1 MRSVTS
7 MNTESREMLRLT
19 HCARMAL
26 SGDTRGA
33 ELDKGVPDTLWWS
46 MGFILGLVS
55 NVVANVVFW
64 VLLGIVFW
72 ALTTTVARRFSRF
85 FGLGRVN
92 GVTVFVSNLWNP
104 SASTSGKT
112 VGYTISMHELWAAQS
127 VDRLFSSASLRLP
140 DLVRGLV
147 DALWLHGRAQLAI
160 KVSPPEGEDADLDRN
175 LIVVGSST
183 KNSVRARYVQARLPT
198 AILTGEDQVPDRW
211 QAMKAARSITIV
223 RGGTESK
230 VNFTD
235 VNLALI
241 EKCHDPDR
249 GTTIFFCLGLR
260 GDGSWAATEYLA
272 RNWKRLAVE
281 FGDADFVM
289 CLGFPQP
296 EKYADEYREPLRL
309 SIGSG

>member
-1 MRSVTS
+1 
-7 MNTESREMLRLT
+7 
-19 HCARMAL
+19 
-26 SGDTRGA
+26 
-33 ELDKGVPDTLWWS
+33 

-55 NVVANVVFW
+55 NVAANVVFW
-64 VLLGIVFW
+64 ALLGIFFW
-72 ALTTTVARRFSRF
+72 ALTRTVARRFSRF
-85 FGLGRVN
+85 FGLVRVN
-92 GVTVFVSNLWNP
+92 GMAIFLSNLWTP
-104 SASTSGKT
+104 QASRSGKT
-112 VGYTISMHELWAAQS
+112 VGYAISKHELWAAQS

-147 DALWLHGRAQLAI
+147 DALWLRQRVQCAI
-160 KVSPPEGEDADLDRN
+160 EVSPVPGEDADLDRN

-183 KNSVRARYVQARLPT
+183 RNSVRARYVRARLPT
-198 AILTGEDQVPDRW
+198 AIITGEDQAQDPWPVMK
-211 QAMKAARSITIV
+211 QAQSITIT

-230 VNFTD
+230 VNFTG

-249 GTTIFFCLGLR
+249 GTALFFCLGLR
-260 GDGSWAATEYLA
+260 GDGSWAATEYLV
-272 RNWKRLAVE
+272 RNWKRLAAE
-281 FGDADFVM
+281 FGDSDFVV